1 MTTLLLAL
9 IVIQAASLLWSS
21 VDLGDIFLQER
32 KGAHL
37 VRFLGIFALPVAIS
51 WFGRGDLDPNRLLC
65 GWVDCIALAVSVAFV
80 RLWTINHETEQ
91 FVRERELAAKAAA
104 AAIEAE
110 SKAYE
115 DERIRAATAMLEA
128 HKAREEQEKPAAP
141 LEQRHLATPK
151 LRGGTRSARHSSTP
165 KP

>member
-9 IVIQAASLLWSS
+9 IVTQAACLLRSS
-21 VDLGDIFLQER
+21 VDLSDIFLQQR
-32 KGAHL
+32 KGTHL
-37 VRFLGIFALPVAIS
+37 LRFLGVFALPLAIS
-51 WFGRGDLDPNRLLC
+51 WLGRDLDPNRLLC
-65 GWVDCIALAVSVAFV
+65 GWVDCIALAVSVGFV

-91 FVRERELAAKAAA
+91 FVRERELAAQAAA
-104 AAIEAE
+104 EAIEAE
-110 SKAYE
+110 RKAYE

-128 HKAREEQEKPAAP
+128 HKAREEQAKPPSP